1 MKAGE
6 NTIQNLLKDK
16 EAVDPTPSV
25 KDGKINFIEETIPI
39 KAGERY
45 TTDGGKTWNK
55 APESDMKLTDLGWDE
70 DTPMTIIVRNNTGG
84 ETKYDVPARGEAP
97 TKLTAEGVSEAG
109 LTDGRIHGVN
119 NTMEYSTDGGKTW
132 QKVIGNSIEG
142 LKEGDVMVRIA
153 ATDKAFASKPVTLTI
168 KAKSDAEAK
177 DKAFIEK
184 GVYYRAHVQN
194 IGWMAGVRADT
205 NTFVGTTG
213 QALRMEALQ
222 IAIPEGYSLEG
233 FGHVQNIG
241 DVEIRKATADETRG
255 FTVPEGYTVYMIG
268 TTGQGLRMEA
278 VSLHI
283 VRSDGTEPTFNV
295 QYRAHVQNYGW
306 QGLVR
311 NDSFAGTRGGSIR
324 MEALQLIVTSAEKEE
339 SELSL
344 MGDAATSRT
353 PGEIANDQPVETEA
367 AMPKLYY
374 RTHISNVG
382 WLDTT
387 EATAKDDFSGTPGSG
402 KRIEAI
408 QIAVP
413 KEFTVEGYGHVQDM
427 GDVDVTVVNGDELK
441 GMNLPE
447 GYTVYQFGTTG
458 QSKRLEA
465 LSINLLEG
473 GQYSDYTVKYR
484 SCIEGK
490 FGWQGYVNNGSFS
503 GLRNGGKRLEAFQL
517 IVAHK

>member
-1 MKAGE
+1 MRNILAPKPE
-6 NTIQNLLKDK
+6 
-16 EAVDPTPSV
+16 EPTV
-25 KDGKINFIEETIPI
+25 KDGKVNFIEETIPI

-84 ETKYDVPARGEAP
+84 ETKYDVPARGGAP

-109 LTDGRIHGVN
+109 LTDGRILGVN

-132 QKVIGNSIEG
+132 QKVMGDSIEG
-142 LKEGDVMVRIA
+142 LGEGDVMVRVA

-168 KAKSDAEAK
+168 KAKSDAESK

-241 DVEIRKATADETRG
+241 DVEIRKATADEIRG

-295 QYRAHVQNYGW
+295 QYRSHVANYGW

-311 NDSFAGTRGGSIR
+311 NDSFAGTRGGGVR
-324 MEALQLIVTSAEKEE
+324 MEGLQLIVTSAEKDE

-344 MGDAATSRT
+344 MGSAATSRT
-353 PGEIANDQPVETEA
+353 PGEIAEEEQAQEAQVQA

-382 WLDTT
+382 WGELTD
-387 EATAKDDFSGTPGSG
+387 ATAKDDFSGTPNSG
-402 KRIEAI
+402 DQIEAI

-413 KEFTVEGYGHVQDM
+413 KEFTIEGYGHVQNM
-427 GDVDVTVVNGDELK
+427 GDTAITAVSGDATQGL
-441 GMNLPE
+441 NVPE
-447 GYTVYQFGTTG
+447 GYTVYQIGSTG
-458 QSKRLEA
+458 KGKRLEA
-465 LSINLLEG
+465 LEISLLEG

-484 SCIEGK
+484 SCIEGR

-503 GLRNGGKRLEAFQL
+503 GIRNSGKRLEAFQL